1 MKRTDITNLFPEA
14 TDEQVKSL
22 MDINGADINNAK
34 KNYDE
39 LQKTLT
45 EREAQITEMEKGAGN
60 LKEIQDRAEALQSE
74 LDGMKAAEEL
84 RLMREKVSQDTGV
97 PVNLLTNETEEAC
110 RAQADAIRTYANP
123 KYPKVPDG
131 GETNPTVKKSTAE
144 QFADWLNE
152 QQK

>member
-34 KNYDE
+34 KNYEE

-45 EREAQITEMEKGAGN
+45 EREAQIAEMGKGAEE
-60 LKEIQDRAEALQSE
+60 LKSVQDRADALQSE

-84 RLMREKVSQDTGV
+84 RVMRERVAKETGV
-97 PVNLLTNETEEAC
+97 PVDLLTNETEEAC
-110 RAQADAIRTYANP
+110 KAQADAIKTYANP
-123 KYPKVPDG
+123 KYPNVPDG